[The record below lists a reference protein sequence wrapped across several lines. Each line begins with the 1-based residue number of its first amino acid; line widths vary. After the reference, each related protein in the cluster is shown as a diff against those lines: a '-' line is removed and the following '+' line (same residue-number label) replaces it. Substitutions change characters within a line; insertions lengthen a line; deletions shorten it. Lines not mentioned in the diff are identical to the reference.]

1 MRSPR
6 PLFRLDP
13 GWLFVAAGL
22 AMLVAVVLVPQQQAR
37 REAELGLAP
46 LQFAKDRLLE
56 RHARYDLAIFQLDE
70 QEPAVMDRLVRSK
83 LHLRPLD
90 ADRGDGTIYISSAI
104 DQPVPDWID
113 RHLQADAPMP
123 RAPRT
128 TALATLVGS
137 GIRLWVIGAATFSI
151 FIGLVLGGAGEP
163 VAREVARR
171 LLRIPSGGAAE
182 EAVQPHIFGDEEEE
196 AEEEAAEQAIAE
208 PASVVVASVVSPN
221 PMAGAAVVADE
232 DDLEAAAD
240 AAFDAEGDEST
251 ADEDEEAID
260 AEAEFEEEEEEQEE
274 EEEEDEEE
282 DEDDFED
289 EEDEAE
295 FEEEEEEED
304 EGEEE
309 EADDDEAEDEE
320 ADEDDFEDEEDE
332 ADVEQ
337 EEEADDE

>member
-182 EAVQPHIFGDEEEE
+182 EAVQPHIFGDDEEESE
-196 AEEEAAEQAIAE
+196 EESEEEAAEQAIAE
-208 PASVVVASVVSPN
+208 PASVVVAGVVSSN
-221 PMAGAAVVADE
+221 PMTGAAVIADE
-232 DDLEAAAD
+232 DDLEVADD
-240 AAFDAEGDEST
+240 AAFDDEVDESM
-251 ADEDEEAID
+251 DDQGEKAID
-260 AEAEFEEEEEEQEE
+260 AEAGFEA
-274 EEEEDEEE
+274 D

-289 EEDEAE
+289 EE
-295 FEEEEEEED
+295 ED
-304 EGEEE
+304 
-309 EADDDEAEDEE
+309 
-320 ADEDDFEDEEDE
+320 EDE
-332 ADVEQ
+332 AKAKKRTRTRNQTTKLRTVTTSRTTSKTRKMKPTSKKKRK
-337 EEEADDE
+337 